1 MFLESLY
8 LGVPRLWSLFM
19 EFSPEAGTKK
29 KLDRVSESE
38 DSLLA
43 WAAGLL
49 NHSFSFHTGENLIIH
64 KFITLTGFITLGTF

>member
-29 KLDRVSESE
+29 KLDRVSE

>member
-1 MFLESLY
+1 
-8 LGVPRLWSLFM
+8 M

-29 KLDRVSESE
+29 KLDRVSE

-64 KFITLTGFITLGTF
+64 KFVTLT